1 MIEDISLNH
10 YIAHAYKG
18 RARNMTFL
26 LADKNRIDSYLG
38 LEKKRSK
45 LICEIKI
52 SCKLQMVFTI
62 QP

>member
-38 LEKKRSK
+38 LEKKKGVS
-45 LICEIKI
+45 
-52 SCKLQMVFTI
+52 
-62 QP
+62 